1 MAVTPQGRHEHRT
14 QARRLAL
21 QALCVYEAL
30 GDAFASQLNEFLRDE
45 VVLDDLGIECPPQ
58 AELLTFARELANGAW
73 AHKPAYD
80 ELLNR
85 TVTHW
90 RVNRMPPVDRN
101 VLRIG
106 LFELL
111 GQRATPPAIVIN
123 EAVEL
128 ARQFGDKDSPSFV
141 NGVLDAIRRGAA
153 PAQPAAP
160 ADTQPPDAPEDQSDR
175 AECLALDLRDRPS
188 T

>member
-1 MAVTPQGRHEHRT
+1 MSATHYGRHEHRT

-21 QALCVYEAL
+21 QALCVYDAL
-30 GDAFASQLNEFLRDE
+30 GDAFAEQLNAFMRDE
-45 VVLDDLGIECPPQ
+45 LVLEDLGIDSPPQ
-58 AELLTFARELANGAW
+58 PEMLTFARELANGAW
-73 AHKPAYD
+73 ANKPAYD
-80 ELLNR
+80 DLLNR

-101 VLRIG
+101 ILRLG

-111 GQRATPPAIVIN
+111 GRRDTPAPIVIN

-128 ARQFGDKDSPSFV
+128 ARQFGDKDSTAFV
-141 NGVLDAIRRGAA
+141 NGVLDAIRRETPATAA
-153 PAQPAAP
+153 AASV
-160 ADTQPPDAPEDQSDR
+160 QEPPQALARDA
-175 AECLALDLRDRPS
+175 LPS